1 VRRGNGLR
9 RGLLI
14 APLLIPALVAQG
26 ERAFVE
32 IVADQKACYV
42 QQPILLRV
50 RVGYDR
56 AFFTEQAVGMFRQQL
71 DVPLQV
77 QAPWF
82 PVAPQPSGSERLRI
96 AWNDAAVEAGRVAD
110 EDRGGST
117 FTVLE
122 LVQRHLP
129 AVPGELVVPPPRL
142 RFAYA
147 TRFADDI
154 LHGRVP
160 ADRHEV
166 VVDGKGLA
174 LQVQPLPVAGQPSS
188 FTGAVGRFRVQAS
201 AEPRELEAGQ
211 SLKLVLVID
220 GAGNFESFGA
230 PAPERLGGLRVQ
242 GRIETREPARRV
254 VTYDLVASD
263 ETVREVPALEF
274 AFFDPAPPAGYRTVR
289 TEPIPIRVRGASA
302 GARPP
307 AETARSLVPGE
318 NDIHDLKPV
327 AHLPHDAAPARPS
340 TVLLLSALLAP
351 WLVALGLRS
360 LLRAWDAR
368 DPLRRRAQG
377 AAAAFRTRAGEPDV
391 APEVAFTEYL
401 AARLCCPV
409 AAVIT
414 ADLEHDLAGAGIP
427 ADLAARAAAALQA
440 MVAARYGG
448 NALAPTPPELAA
460 LVAALDAA
468 FRAGEAKGI
477 APRRVGLPNARPAGQ
492 RTPAGPPGAS
502 KGRGPAT
509 P

>member
-1 VRRGNGLR
+1 
-9 RGLLI
+9 
-14 APLLIPALVAQG
+14 
-26 ERAFVE
+26 
-32 IVADQKACYV
+32 
-42 QQPILLRV
+42 
-50 RVGYDR
+50 
-56 AFFTEQAVGMFRQQL
+56 
-71 DVPLQV
+71 
-77 QAPWF
+77 
-82 PVAPQPSGSERLRI
+82 
-96 AWNDAAVEAGRVAD
+96 
-110 EDRGGST
+110 
-117 FTVLE
+117 
-122 LVQRHLP
+122 
-129 AVPGELVVPPPRL
+129 
-142 RFAYA
+142 
-147 TRFADDI
+147 
-154 LHGRVP
+154 
-160 ADRHEV
+160 
-166 VVDGKGLA
+166 
-174 LQVQPLPVAGQPSS
+174 
-188 FTGAVGRFRVQAS
+188 VQAS
-201 AEPRELEAGQ
+201 AETRELEAGQ

-254 VTYDLVASD
+254 VTYDLVASN

-274 AFFDPAPPAGYRTVR
+274 AFFDPVPPAGYRTVR

-307 AETARSLVPGE
+307 VETARSLVPGE

-368 DPLRRRAQG
+368 DPLRGRAQG
-377 AAAAFRTRAGEPDV
+377 AAAAFRTRAGEPGV

-440 MVAARYGG
+440 LVAARYGG
-448 NALAPTPPELAA
+448 NALAPSPDELSA

-468 FRAGEAKGI
+468 FRAGEAKGSRL
-477 APRRVGLPNARPAGQ
+477 RRFTPTETGTGAW
-492 RTPAGPPGAS
+492 TPAHPPSAS